1 MVLGVLTLVV
11 SLAATMAGEG
21 EEMLLGEQTAFSK
34 TLLGDVTDSFYGMQI
49 VRRGSRACQVR
60 GFFRGRSPQTA
71 QYCSGRV
78 RASHVRNAAVAV
90 VGVGERVHGI
100 SACRNERG
108 YIAVVRL
115 HTESGDQVAAWME
128 DCASDFQEVHCG
140 ASWAVQ
146 GVQLYFDGDREGRAH
161 RRLRGIRPL
170 CSIMSYE

>member
-1 MVLGVLTLVV
+1 MVLAIVTLLTALSVTV
-11 SLAATMAGEG
+11 TGEG
-21 EEMLLGEQTAFSK
+21 EEMLLGERTAFSK
-34 TLLGDVTDSFYGMQI
+34 TLLGDVTDSFYGVQV

-78 RASHVRNAAVAV
+78 RASHVRNASVAV
-90 VGVGERVHGI
+90 VGVGERVNGI
-100 SACRNERG
+100 SACTNSRG
-108 YIAVVRL
+108 YIAVIRL
-115 HTESGDQVAAWME
+115 HTESGDQVAARME
-128 DCASDFQEVHCG
+128 ECASDFREVHCG

-170 CSIMSYE
+170 CSIMPHQ